1 MLATT
6 VSLKRIRRPDEM
18 RVILAQLADLG
29 PGMRKCVRAADR
41 DIALFNVEGTVY
53 AVDDSCP
60 HAGSSL
66 AAGRL
71 EGRTIHCRAHG
82 LRFDLAT
89 GMMPGVPDVCVA
101 SFPVAIEDGAIVA
114 NL

>member
-1 MLATT
+1 VTQSVTLART
-6 VSLKRIRRPDEM
+6 EE
-18 RVILAQLADLG
+18 LG
-29 PGMRKCVRAADR
+29 PGERKLVRAGDR
-41 DIALFNVEGTVY
+41 DIALFNVDGTIY

-71 EGRTIHCRAHG
+71 EGRTIRCRAHG

-89 GMMPGVPDVCVA
+89 GTMPGVPECSVA
-101 SFPVAIEDGAIVA
+101 TFPVTLADGAIVVE
-114 NL
+114 L